1 MMGCLC
7 AKAKSGSK
15 RIKASDSKRNPNGY
29 SWDNKE
35 EVNPKD
41 FIIENAKDETI
52 VKLPGSVKG
61 QQFIIQNCENS
72 NIYIYDH
79 INTITVDDCNGCN
92 IFIGPTKGSVFLRD
106 CSECR
111 FLIVCQQFRAR
122 DCKVVDTFLCCATQP
137 IIESCNDIRFGC
149 FCYNYGPLEDQFKN
163 ACLSIF
169 NNNWSNIHDF
179 TPAEGER
186 NWSLLPK
193 DARIEDFFPLPSP
206 EKLGDLQI
214 MTDPQSSLVPQ
225 THGCLQRLS
234 MQYCLVVFF
243 ADGHAQNR
251 ALSLIKE
258 LEQTDNILLRTKE
271 ILLEE
276 EASERIFGTNAY
288 NKVVK
293 RGPVIGLEY
302 NGKDCISMC
311 LETAKNIAT
320 STGCTGLVYVSTCPK
335 TARKQIENFFSH
347 ADVQLSSQ

>member
-7 AKAKSGSK
+7 TKSKSSTAKIKSV
-15 RIKASDSKRNPNGY
+15 DSKKGEKGY
-29 SWDNKE
+29 SWENKE
-35 EVNPKD
+35 SVNPKD
-41 FIIENAKDETI
+41 YIIENAKDETI
-52 VKLPGSVKG
+52 VRLPGSVKG

-92 IFIGPTKGSVFLRD
+92 VFIGPTKGSVFLRD

-111 FLIVCQQFRAR
+111 FLIVCQQFRSR
-122 DCKVVDTFLCCATQP
+122 DCKLLDIFLCCATQP
-137 IIESCNDIRFGC
+137 IIESCSDIRFGC
-149 FCYNYGPLEDQFKN
+149 FCYNYAPLEEQFKN

-206 EKLGDLQI
+206 EKLGDLQV

-225 THGCLQRLS
+225 TYGCLSRIS

-251 ALSLIKE
+251 SLSFIKE
-258 LEQTDNILLRTKE
+258 LEVTDNILLRTKE
-271 ILLEE
+271 VLLEE
-276 EASERIFGTNAY
+276 QAAERIFSTRSY
-288 NKVVK
+288 NHVLKA
-293 RGPVIGLEY
+293 GPVIALEY
-302 NGKDCISMC
+302 NGNDSIAMC
-311 LETAKNIAT
+311 VETAKNIAT
-320 STGCTGLVYVSTCPK
+320 ATGCTGLIYVSTCPK
-335 TARKQIENFFSH
+335 TTKWQIDNFFSH
-347 ADVQLSSQ
+347 ADMQLSSQ

>member
-15 RIKASDSKRNPNGY
+15 KIKTSDSKRNPNGY
-29 SWDNKE
+29 SWENKE

-52 VKLPGSVKG
+52 VRLPGSVKG
-61 QQFIIQNCENS
+61 QQFIIQNCEEQVLDS
-72 NIYIYDH
+72 
-79 INTITVDDCNGCN
+79 
-92 IFIGPTKGSVFLRD
+92 TKQFL
-106 CSECR
+106 
-111 FLIVCQQFRAR
+111 FV
-122 DCKVVDTFLCCATQP
+122 CATILSSLSKLLVGAKLRYDLNRQP
-137 IIESCNDIRFGC
+137 AGC
-149 FCYNYGPLEDQFKN
+149 QTD
-163 ACLSIF
+163 AM
-169 NNNWSNIHDF
+169 
-179 TPAEGER
+179 
-186 NWSLLPK
+186 

-214 MTDPQSSLVPQ
+214 MTDPQSSLVSQ

>member
-7 AKAKSGSK
+7 AKASTLKIKSSDVKKEG
-15 RIKASDSKRNPNGY
+15 KAY
-29 SWDNKE
+29 SWDEKKT
-35 EVNPKD
+35 VNPKD
-41 FIIENAKDETI
+41 FIIENAKDET
-52 VKLPGSVKG
+52 VVRLPGSVKG
-61 QQFIIQNCENS
+61 QQFIIQNCDNS

-122 DCKVVDTFLCCATQP
+122 DCKVVDVFLCCATQP
-137 IIESCNDIRFGC
+137 IIESCSDIRFGC
-149 FCYNYGPLEDQFKN
+149 FCFNYAHLEEQFKN

-186 NWSLLPK
+186 NWTLLPK

-206 EKLGDLQI
+206 EKLGDLQV

-225 THGCLQRLS
+225 TQGCLQRLS

-258 LEQTDNILLRTKE
+258 LEQTDCILLRTKE
-271 ILLEE
+271 LLLEDD
-276 EASERIFGTNAY
+276 AAERIFGSNAY
-288 NKVVK
+288 NTVVK

-302 NGKDCISMC
+302 NGNDCMMLC

-335 TARKQIENFFSH
+335 VARKQIENFFSH
-347 ADVQLSSQ
+347 ADVQLSQ